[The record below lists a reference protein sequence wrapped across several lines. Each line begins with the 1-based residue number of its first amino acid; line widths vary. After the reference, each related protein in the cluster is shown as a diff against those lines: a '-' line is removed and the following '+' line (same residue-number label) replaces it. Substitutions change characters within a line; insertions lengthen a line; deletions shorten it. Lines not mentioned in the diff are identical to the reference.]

1 MGSTISEQVLDVA
14 FTVSDNDTTTP
25 NIAMQFKDVGG
36 NDIDHPV
43 AVVCYLSTDAYG
55 QALAADGTDTT
66 EIAIGTDGTILY
78 EPVTD
83 IAAYCVSETDG
94 DLDLEITV
102 EDGKSVYFNVVMPNG
117 EVKTCATALYYS
129 SSS

>member
-1 MGSTISEQVLDVA
+1 M
-14 FTVSDNDTTTP
+14 
-25 NIAMQFKDVGG
+25 
-36 NDIDHPV
+36 
-43 AVVCYLSTDAYG
+43 
-55 QALAADGTDTT
+55 AADGTDTT

-102 EDGKSVYFNVVMPNG
+102 VDKKTVYFNVVMPNG
-117 EVKTCATALYYS
+117 EVKTSTYILKFARR
-129 SSS
+129 

>member
-1 MGSTISEQVLDVA
+1 MTQTISTQVLDVE

-25 NIAMQFKDVGG
+25 NIAMQFKDIGG

-55 QALAADGTDTT
+55 QTLALDGTDTT
-66 EIAIGTDGTILY
+66 EIAIGTDGTILA
-78 EPVTD
+78 ELATD
-83 IAAYCVSETDG
+83 IMAVCVSETDG

-102 EDGKSVYFNVVMPNG
+102 EDGKKVHFNLVMPNG
-117 EVKTCATALYYS
+117 EVMTCATAMYYS
-129 SSS
+129 S

>member
-1 MGSTISEQVLDVA
+1 MGATISEQVLDVT
-14 FTVSDNDTTTP
+14 FTVSDNDTATP

-129 SSS
+129 S

>member
-1 MGSTISEQVLDVA
+1 MGATISEQVLDVA

-55 QALAADGTDTT
+55 QTLAVDSIDTSQ
-66 EIAIGTDGTILY
+66 IAIGTDGTILY

-94 DLDLEITV
+94 DLDLVISV
-102 EDGKSVYFNVVMPNG
+102 VDGKNVYFNVVMPNG

-129 SSS
+129 S